1 MPKVQRK
8 FRVLLTLADGRRIY
22 STEAGKIL
30 VVPKGKTETISVKA
44 LAWFAYTDDLKAF
57 GLKAD
62 LQGPTVGIVA
72 IAFES
77 AHKPLTPGAFVLG
90 GLMATASRETATPER
105 DK

>member
-1 MPKVQRK
+1 MPKVQRR

-30 VVPKGKTETISVKA
+30 VVPKSKTEQISVKA
-44 LAWFAYTDDLKAF
+44 LAWFGYTADLKAF
-57 GLKAD
+57 GLKTD

-72 IAFES
+72 VTFEP

-90 GLMATASRETATPER
+90 GLMAAPER
-105 DK
+105 NK